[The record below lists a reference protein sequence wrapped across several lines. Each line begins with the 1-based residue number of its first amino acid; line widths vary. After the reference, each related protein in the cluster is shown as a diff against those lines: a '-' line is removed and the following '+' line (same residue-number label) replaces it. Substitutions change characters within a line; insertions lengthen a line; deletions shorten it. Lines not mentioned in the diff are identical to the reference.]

1 MDLVTVLRVAFS
13 LVVVFGLLWLSYRIA
28 GRGARSTAKA
38 AGAQLSVVARQGL
51 TGKSAAVLL
60 QAGGTQYLLGVTES
74 SVTLIDRQDAPQPAD
89 VPATVPAASP
99 AARAAVPAAA
109 LPTTSAVPAEPLF
122 DDAVMAAQDWL
133 VRAGAAPDADIDEAR
148 PDARTEILADV
159 PAEAPTEPAND
170 VPVGAP
176 HATGRPALPDALR
189 TFLAPA
195 TWRRSALTVWAGR
208 R

>member
-28 GRGARSTAKA
+28 GKGSRSTAKA
-38 AGAQLSVVARQGL
+38 SGAQLAVVARQGL

-74 SVTLIDRQDAPQPAD
+74 SVTLIDRQDAPAVD
-89 VPATVPAASP
+89 
-99 AARAAVPAAA
+99 AAVTETAS
-109 LPTTSAVPAEPLF
+109 SAVPAEPLF
-122 DDAVMAAQDWL
+122 DDAVTAAQRWL
-133 VRAGAAPDADIDEAR
+133 VRTRVAPQQDVVDVPGDDTHDTPRE
-148 PDARTEILADV
+148 ADV
-159 PAEAPTEPAND
+159 AIP
-170 VPVGAP
+170 
-176 HATGRPALPDALR
+176 RPALADALR